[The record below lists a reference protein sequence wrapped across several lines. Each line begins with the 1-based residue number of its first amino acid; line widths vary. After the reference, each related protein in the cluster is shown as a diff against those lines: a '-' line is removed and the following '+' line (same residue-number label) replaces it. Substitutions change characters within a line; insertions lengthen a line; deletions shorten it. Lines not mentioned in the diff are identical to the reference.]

1 MQYRADLP
9 PLIDSIALYFVM
21 SQKLEKILK
30 NQASTLDVAIFKTV
44 CSKELEKSNAS
55 TCFGLNYVLPIAQQQ
70 TLLKVLN
77 LPESSLLDI

>member
-30 NQASTLDVAIFKTV
+30 NQASTLDVAIFQDSVLKRTW
-44 CSKELEKSNAS
+44 KE
-55 TCFGLNYVLPIAQQQ
+55 
-70 TLLKVLN
+70 
-77 LPESSLLDI
+77 